1 MSENTGILKAIIEG
15 LKKDAPVKQVLVGRH
30 WTAVVSRSCGLASS
44 MSQECATHDFDEGD
58 ERSLTDFTALELA
71 HHALS
76 HDITEASLGVAAIN
90 SLMDV
95 NADRCVAI
103 DGADVLM
110 KRGRGKNV
118 SIVGHFPFVDDI
130 RKVTANLWVM
140 EKWQREGDYPAE
152 AAEKFLPISDI
163 VVISSTTLVNRTI
176 EDLLALCPQHA
187 LKMLLGPTTPLSEV
201 LFDYGIDFLSGT
213 RVTDTEKVLKSISEG
228 CHFRQLKKRGGV
240 ELLTLVKDRRS
251 VLETMSD

>member
-1 MSENTGILKAIIEG
+1 MNENTNILQAIIEG
-15 LKKDAPVKQVLVGRH
+15 LKTDSPVNQVLIGRH

-44 MSQECATHDFDEGD
+44 MSQEWATHDFDEG
-58 ERSLTDFTALELA
+58 EGRSLTEFTALELA

-76 HDITEASLGVAAIN
+76 PDVTKASLGVAAIN

-95 NADRCVAI
+95 EADRCIAI

-118 SIVGHFPFVDDI
+118 SIIGHFPFVDDV
-130 RKVTANLWVM
+130 RKVAANLWVM

-152 AAEKFLPISDI
+152 AAETFLPISDI
-163 VVISSTTLVNRTI
+163 VVISSTTLVNHTI
-176 EDLLALCPQHA
+176 EGLLALCPPQA
-187 LKMLLGPTTPLSEV
+187 LKMLLGPTTPLSEI

-213 RVTDTEKVLKSISEG
+213 RVVDAKKVLESISEG
-228 CHFRQLKKRGGV
+228 CHFRQLKKRGGA
-240 ELLTLVKDRRS
+240 ELLTLAKDRRNI
-251 VLETMSD
+251 LEIMSD

>member
-1 MSENTGILKAIIEG
+1 MNIVESIVED
-15 LKKDAPVKQVLVGRH
+15 LKKDGPVKQVLVGRH

-58 ERSLTDFTALELA
+58 DRTLTEFTARELA
-71 HHALS
+71 CYALS
-76 HDITEASLGVAAIN
+76 DDIVKASLGLAAIN

-95 NADRCVAI
+95 NADRCVAV
-103 DGADVLM
+103 DGADLLM

-118 SIVGHFPFVDDI
+118 SIIGHFPFVDDV
-130 RKVTANLWVM
+130 RKVAANLWVM
-140 EKWQREGDYPAE
+140 EKWQREGDHPAE
-152 AAEKFLPISDI
+152 DAEKFLPISDI
-163 VVISSTTLVNRTI
+163 IVISSTTLINHTI
-176 EDLLALCPQHA
+176 ENLLALCPPQG

-213 RVTDTEKVLKSISEG
+213 RVVDTETVLKSVSEG

-240 ELLTLVKDRRS
+240 ELLTLAKDRR
-251 VLETMSD
+251 VILEAMSD